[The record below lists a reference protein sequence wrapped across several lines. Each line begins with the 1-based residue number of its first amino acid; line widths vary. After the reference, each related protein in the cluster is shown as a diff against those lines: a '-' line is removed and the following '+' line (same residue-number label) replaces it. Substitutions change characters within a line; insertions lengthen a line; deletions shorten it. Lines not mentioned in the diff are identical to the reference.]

1 MSSIFSDIENDIQN
15 ALAESYKIT
24 RGFFTTLF
32 TDASALGRETGD
44 LIFKHK
50 LIPFSQAIQDAE
62 SQSVKETPIFSFLS
76 NFGIENG
83 RQLYNA
89 ESELVTNL
97 IPIIGTFG
105 HLADHPNEPLPAKI
119 SDIAFGLIDIPGVVE
134 LADMGRLLVTGA
146 DELSPLGKL
155 AVRLGESKV
164 FNYPLLALGIGSML
178 FPSSLKP
185 KGDSII
191 TKEYVYKSLP
201 NLVTLKKAMDTTGSE
216 SYDPL
221 ALTLSPSSPSEPEIT
236 YILNNNEL
244 LHSFAKEIEENVD
257 PSLRIERDDKE
268 RESEPK
274 HTSNTFSTLYIG
286 ITLAI
291 IAFIILVIM
300 VKG

>member
-1 MSSIFSDIENDIQN
+1 
-15 ALAESYKIT
+15 
-24 RGFFTTLF
+24 
-32 TDASALGRETGD
+32 
-44 LIFKHK
+44 
-50 LIPFSQAIQDAE
+50 
-62 SQSVKETPIFSFLS
+62 
-76 NFGIENG
+76 
-83 RQLYNA
+83 
-89 ESELVTNL
+89 
-97 IPIIGTFG
+97 
-105 HLADHPNEPLPAKI
+105 
-119 SDIAFGLIDIPGVVE
+119 
-134 LADMGRLLVTGA
+134 
-146 DELSPLGKL
+146 
-155 AVRLGESKV
+155 
-164 FNYPLLALGIGSML
+164 ML
-178 FPSSLKP
+178 FPSS

-201 NLVTLKKAMDTTGSE
+201 NINVTLKKAMDATGSE

-244 LHSFAKEIEENVD
+244 LHSFAKEIEGRVD

-274 HTSNTFSTLYIG
+274 HTNNTFTTLYIG

>member
-50 LIPFSQAIQDAE
+50 LIPFSQAIQDVE
-62 SQSVKETPIFSFLS
+62 NQSVKETPIFSPLS
-76 NFGIENG
+76 NLGIETG
-83 RQLYNA
+83 RQLFNA
-89 ESELVTNL
+89 ESKLVSNI
-97 IPIIGTFG
+97 IPISGTFG

-119 SDIAFGLIDIPGVVE
+119 SDIAFGLIDIPGLVE
-134 LADMGRLLVTGA
+134 LADTGRLLVTGA
-146 DELSPLGKL
+146 DELSPLGRIAK
-155 AVRLGESKV
+155 RLGESKA